1 MYTNNYTNSQLRLFV
16 VKKNYKSDD
25 RFMFTDMEVLHLTG
39 ENNRRDYMAGNILEI
54 WEKTN

>member
-54 WEKTN
+54 